1 MADFSIDCRWESALH
16 EIPEVR
22 ETSAMLKIA
31 LAHQVVTRN
40 EDIWSRTVRDEV
52 RLSAYPLA
60 LWFAASWWRLRWEPL
75 PASLPSH
82 SWRMAHE
89 LTAAGHG
96 YVWPRMLLASDGE
109 ITQIWAVQS
118 KPDSVAAVR
127 YLANASQTLASSE
140 FERVIDEFI
149 NGVLARLDAMGIQ
162 NTLLHGLWREVIEER
177 QDQDI
182 AAYRQLEAMLG
193 FDPDECP
200 EDLHGQLS
208 ELIPRAGSNAV
219 TEIAPLCA
227 STQPE
232 KKLREII
239 EFVETEGLE
248 GQVDIPVQDIS
259 DEAVP
264 WKRGR
269 NLAQKIHTL
278 IGLEE
283 GFINNQKL
291 CELLGFS
298 EGKAFN
304 APSYS
309 RPPLGMSVRHD
320 GSKRSKVLLS
330 KNHYHSR
337 RFELA
342 RHLGSHLIAGRGD
355 KWLPV
360 THLKTA
366 HQKTQRA
373 FAAEF
378 LCPIRALKEYLDR
391 DLSMEAIAEA
401 SEHFGVSNKVVEL
414 QLQNNGVLANDE
426 YGFFDFPYF
435 TNLKSNSSLSN
446 VVYPGAIQ

>member
-1 MADFSIDCRWESALH
+1 MADFSIDYRWESALH
-16 EIPEVR
+16 ETPEVR

-82 SWRMAHE
+82 SWRMTHE
-89 LTAAGHG
+89 LAAAGHG
-96 YVWPRMLLASDGE
+96 YIWPRMLFASDGE
-109 ITQIWAVQS
+109 ITQIWSVQS
-118 KPDSVAAVR
+118 KPDSAAAVR
-127 YLANASQTLASSE
+127 YLANATQTLSSSE

-149 NGVLARLDAMGIQ
+149 NGVLARLDAVGIQ
-162 NTLLHGLWREVIEER
+162 NTTLHDLWCEVAAERRDEE
-177 QDQDI
+177 I
-182 AAYRQLEAMLG
+182 AAYRRLEAMLG

-200 EDLHGQLS
+200 EDLHSQLS
-208 ELIPRAGSNAV
+208 ELIPQAGSNAV
-219 TEIAPLCA
+219 AEIAPVCA
-227 STQPE
+227 SDQPE

-239 EFVETEGLE
+239 EFIETEGLE
-248 GQVDIPVQDIS
+248 GQVDIPVQDVS

-278 IGLEE
+278 TGLEE
-283 GFINNQKL
+283 GFVSNKKL
-291 CELLGFS
+291 SELMGLS
-298 EGKAFN
+298 EEKAFD
-304 APSYS
+304 AASHS

-330 KNHYHSR
+330 KSRYHSR

-342 RHLGSHLIAGRGD
+342 RHLGAHLIADRGD

-378 LCPIRALKEYLDR
+378 LCPIHALKEYLR

-401 SEHFGVSNKVVEL
+401 SEHFCVSPKVVEL
-414 QLQNNGVLANDE
+414 QLQNNGILAKNE
-426 YGFFDFPYF
+426 YGFFDFPYAA
-435 TNLKSNSSLSN
+435 NLKSDFSS
-446 VVYPGAIQ
+446 PKAIYSGIMQ

>member
-1 MADFSIDCRWESALH
+1 
-16 EIPEVR
+16 
-22 ETSAMLKIA
+22 MLKIA
-31 LAHQVVTRN
+31 LDDQVVTRN

-75 PASLPSH
+75 PTSLPSH

-96 YVWPRMLLASDGE
+96 YIWPRMLFASDGE

-118 KPDSVAAVR
+118 KPDSAAVVR
-127 YLANASQTLASSE
+127 YLANGAQTLSSPE
-140 FERVIDEFI
+140 FERVIDKFI
-149 NGVLARLDAMGIQ
+149 NGVLARLDAVGIQ
-162 NTLLHGLWREVIEER
+162 NTTLHELWREVNEER

-200 EDLHGQLS
+200 EDLHNQLS
-208 ELIPRAGSNAV
+208 GLIPQAGSNAV
-219 TEIAPLCA
+219 IEIAPVCA
-227 STQPE
+227 SAQPE

-239 EFVETEGLE
+239 AFTETEGLE
-248 GQVDIPVQDIS
+248 GQIDISVQDVS
-259 DEAVP
+259 NETVP

-269 NLAQKIHTL
+269 YLAQKIHTL
-278 IGLEE
+278 TGLGEE
-283 GFINNQKL
+283 FISNKKL

-298 EGKAFN
+298 EEKAFDT
-304 APSYS
+304 PKSCS

-320 GSKRSKVLLS
+320 GSKRSKFLLS
-330 KNHYHSR
+330 KSQYHGR

-342 RHLGSHLIAGRGD
+342 RHLGAHLIADRDD

-366 HQKTQRA
+366 YQKAQRA

-378 LCPIRALKEYLDR
+378 LCPIHALQEYLDF

-414 QLQNNGVLANDE
+414 QLQNNGILTNNE
-426 YGFFDFPYF
+426 YGFFGFPYIE
-435 TNLKSNSSLSN
+435 NLKNN
-446 VVYPGAIQ
+446 PVPAKN